1 MDPVGQEDRG
11 EQIFTGETLTR
22 ERAMA
27 EIAIRDSGS
36 VEPAPARHPG
46 TGREAVQT
54 IPVIDISP
62 CVADP
67 DAASSQRVANE
78 LRKACIDV
86 GFFYLSGHGLP
97 AGELDEAIAW
107 SHRFFDL
114 PLDVKM
120 RFRATGPG
128 QAGFVRVG
136 GINPNEDTAK
146 AADLKER
153 FVLARELGATS
164 DHIGAE
170 SQSRWPADD
179 VLPGFSRFMAAH
191 LSKRMVLARALARAF
206 ALSLRLP
213 FNYFDEYFRQMALVS
228 LINYYPP
235 LDAETV
241 KSNRWSFSPH
251 TDYGA
256 FTLLSQD
263 ALGGLQVR
271 TCNGDWIDVPPIDDT
286 FVVNIGDLMAMWTN
300 DLYTSTLHRAKN
312 VSGAARI
319 SIPFFASPNGNAVIR
334 CIETCQDGDNPPRYP
349 PVTAGE
355 YVRTLIA
362 RADQS
367 GRPSVSDATSKRLQA
382 N

>member
-1 MDPVGQEDRG
+1 M
-11 EQIFTGETLTR
+11 T
-22 ERAMA
+22 ERA
-27 EIAIRDSGS
+27 IRNTS
-36 VEPAPARHPG
+36 PAAGAPHPG
-46 TGREAVQT
+46 MTREAVRT
-54 IPVIDISP
+54 IPIIDISS
-62 CVADP
+62 CMADP
-67 DAASSQRVANE
+67 FAASSRGVADE
-78 LRKACIDV
+78 LRKACVDV
-86 GFFYLSGHGLP
+86 GFFYLVGHGFSSD
-97 AGELDEAIAW
+97 ELQEAIAW
-107 SHRFFDL
+107 SHRFFAL

-120 RFRATGPG
+120 RFRAMGPG

-136 GINPNEDTAK
+136 GINPDEDSAK

-164 DHIGAE
+164 DNIGAE
-170 SQSRWPADD
+170 SQSRWPGDD
-179 VLPGFSRFMAAH
+179 VLPGFARFMGAH
-191 LSKRMVLARALARAF
+191 LSKRIALARALARVF
-206 ALSLRLP
+206 ALSLHLQSS
-213 FNYFDEYFRQMALVS
+213 YFDEYFLQMALVS

-241 KSNRWSFSPH
+241 KTNRWSFSPH
-251 TDYGA
+251 TDYGG

-271 TCNGDWIDVPPIDDT
+271 NCNGDWIDVPPIADT

-334 CIETCQDGDNPPRYP
+334 CIETCQGPNNPPRYP

-382 N
+382 S